1 MASSWGGQSWPP
13 ASLTPLSSRSS
24 RLKAARAAFF
34 VVVLLSGCAR
44 SPSSQTARFVSR
56 GQSLMANKDYARA
69 ILEFRNAARLA
80 PKDPEPSYRL
90 GQAYLDSG
98 DYRAGVASL
107 LHAVE
112 LDPEHAGAQLKIAEV
127 TSGAGAEEFGGAV
140 WELAEKRLRTIL
152 VAWGEAE
159 ARPPG
164 SGLPDQSSELER
176 LASRDP
182 QDRVV
187 KSRLFRAYMV
197 ERRFPEAERLI
208 DSMMEQTRA
217 RQKRAERIS
226 LLKKLLKRVFSQ
238 NGEKASDEEAQNQPD
253 QERPADPDVL
263 QVDTNAELERQRQN
277 LENAGG
283 LAQRAHLYLATAR
296 AKEAEQDLLR
306 ALKLNPSDGL
316 AHYLMS
322 VVHQVH
328 SSEHARREELAR
340 SVECDP
346 NWLAARLELARA
358 RTQSGDAYAAL
369 ATLEQAPKAQQSD
382 LAFIVE
388 RNRALLELDD
398 RRALRESLN
407 QALAV
412 AKTPTF
418 LLQEGI
424 LQSRMNDLTD
434 ARKLLDIT
442 ALNARSESYL
452 AGNQPDLALSTMR
465 QHVSRYPEFERP
477 ALFALDLAHPI
488 PSARRRDS
496 GVQSRHRGAPR
507 LFAGDGKAARSG
519 DRVWQHQR
527 RAPNH
532 RFDRRRP
539 GREGSGRACSWRI
552 RRTPWREHEVR
563 HRPLS
568 ECPQ

>member
-1 MASSWGGQSWPP
+1 M
-13 ASLTPLSSRSS
+13 
-24 RLKAARAAFF
+24 
-34 VVVLLSGCAR
+34 
-44 SPSSQTARFVSR
+44 
-56 GQSLMANKDYARA
+56 
-69 ILEFRNAARLA
+69 
-80 PKDPEPSYRL
+80 

-263 QVDTNAELERQRQN
+263 QVDTNAELEQ
-277 LENAGG
+277 
-283 LAQRAHLYLATAR
+283 
-296 AKEAEQDLLR
+296 
-306 ALKLNPSDGL
+306 
-316 AHYLMS
+316 
-322 VVHQVH
+322 
-328 SSEHARREELAR
+328 
-340 SVECDP
+340 
-346 NWLAARLELARA
+346 
-358 RTQSGDAYAAL
+358 
-369 ATLEQAPKAQQSD
+369 
-382 LAFIVE
+382 
-388 RNRALLELDD
+388 
-398 RRALRESLN
+398 
-407 QALAV
+407 
-412 AKTPTF
+412 
-418 LLQEGI
+418 
-424 LQSRMNDLTD
+424 
-434 ARKLLDIT
+434 
-442 ALNARSESYL
+442 
-452 AGNQPDLALSTMR
+452 
-465 QHVSRYPEFERP
+465 
-477 ALFALDLAHPI
+477 
-488 PSARRRDS
+488 
-496 GVQSRHRGAPR
+496 
-507 LFAGDGKAARSG
+507 
-519 DRVWQHQR
+519 QR
-527 RAPNH
+527 RIWKTRVDWPSTPICIWQP
-532 RFDRRRP
+532 RGP
-539 GREGSGRACSWRI
+539 KKPSRI
-552 RRTPWREHEVR
+552 YCEP
-563 HRPLS
+563 
-568 ECPQ
+568 